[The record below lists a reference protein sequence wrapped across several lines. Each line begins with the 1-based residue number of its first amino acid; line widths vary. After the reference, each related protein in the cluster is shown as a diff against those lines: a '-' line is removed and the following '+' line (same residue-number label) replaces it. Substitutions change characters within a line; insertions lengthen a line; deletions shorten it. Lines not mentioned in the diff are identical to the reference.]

1 MINEGKRKVSP
12 DEILNFIGFGPFQV
26 VAFLLASSTYLTYGC
41 DGSLFIFVGRSV
53 QKEWNISVT
62 EYAILPAFTS
72 IPNVLGAIF
81 FSIMSDQFGR
91 LWPYALC
98 MGWITVFSVASAF
111 SNSFYLLIALRCLAS
126 FAIGG
131 ISGFV
136 NPTIVEFLPVLN
148 RGKVMV
154 LNIVVGSLGICLSCG
169 LAWWLIP
176 YYPVYGWRF
185 YVIASGVPS
194 ALVCAFR
201 LLFYFESPRFLITKG
216 KVERAWKIFEI
227 IARVNGRNLS
237 EFACSKTCAIEL
249 TEPRKRSNVISRS
262 MWVQFLKMFHPSC
275 LRITLPLTVI
285 IVTETVGF
293 LSSQL
298 FLPNFLENV
307 GVSTYFTIM
316 VTSVAQLPGSLL
328 LSIIVEW
335 PEIGRLKSF
344 RIFSSLSMIFFILLA
359 FIQTPVSIPV
369 FLILIYFSTAPIM
382 GLIYSY
388 ISEFYPTSIRSVA
401 TAYFY
406 ICQALTNI
414 VGSMAISKAVD
425 IPQHWLF
432 PAVFAT
438 CYFVQLMM
446 GFIMNYEPLGR
457 RLRDK
462 T

>member
-26 VAFLLASSTYLTYGC
+26 VAFLLASSTYLAYGC

-62 EYAILPAFTS
+62 EYAILPASTS

-81 FSIMSDQFGR
+81 FSVMSDQFGR

-111 SNSFYLLIALRCLAS
+111 SNSFYLFIALRCLAS

-154 LNIVVGSLGICLSCG
+154 LNILVGSLGICLSCG

-237 EFACSKTCAIEL
+237 EFVCSETCAIEL
-249 TEPRKRSNVISRS
+249 TELRKRSSVISRP
-262 MWVQFLKMFHPSC
+262 MWVQFFKMFHPSW

-382 GLIYSY
+382 GLTYSY

-438 CYFVQLMM
+438 CYFVQLMV

>member
-26 VAFLLASSTYLTYGC
+26 VAFLLASSTYLAYGC
-41 DGSLFIFVGRSV
+41 DGSLFILVGSSV

-62 EYAILPAFTS
+62 EYAILPASTS
-72 IPNVLGAIF
+72 IPNVLGAIL
-81 FSIMSDQFGR
+81 FSVMSDQFGR

-111 SNSFYLLIALRCLAS
+111 SNSFYLFIALRCLAS

-154 LNIVVGSLGICLSCG
+154 LNILVGSLGICLSCG

-237 EFACSKTCAIEL
+237 EFVCSETCAIEL
-249 TEPRKRSNVISRS
+249 TELRKRSSVISRP
-262 MWVQFLKMFHPSC
+262 MWVQFLKMFHPSW

-382 GLIYSY
+382 GLTYSY

-438 CYFVQLMM
+438 CYFVQLMV